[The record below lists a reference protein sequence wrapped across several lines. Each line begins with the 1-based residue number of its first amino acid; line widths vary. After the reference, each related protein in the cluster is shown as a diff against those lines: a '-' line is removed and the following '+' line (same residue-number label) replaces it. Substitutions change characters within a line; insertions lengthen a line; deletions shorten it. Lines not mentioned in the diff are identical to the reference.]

1 MVTTRCYVP
10 RSAKSNKETG
20 AMINQKTTVLHV
32 MPSLLSPA
40 GTPRKLLS
48 LVQNADREKFQHV
61 FLLFCNHQDNLC
73 DDIRRAGGIV
83 EEVYRPKNYDLRLL
97 FDMRRMI
104 RKHKVDIINTHFA
117 RSDIYGAIAGLL
129 CHKPVI
135 KSVHGILWNEGG
147 HKFITYLDRLL
158 APFRYQT
165 VCNSHASLGAE
176 RQRSH
181 AKKLKVIH
189 NGVVPRECELSDEE
203 SRVFRQ
209 ELGIPLDSFLVG
221 YVGGLIEWRRQDLI
235 IEAVAILYEKGIDVY
250 CAIAGKGPEE
260 SRLKEHAQSLN
271 ISNWVRF
278 LDYIDNVGEFLAS
291 IDVFVNMASEEG
303 FGIAVVEAMYA
314 GAPVVLANAG
324 AHPELI
330 VDGHSGI
337 LVSEVSSHELADALS
352 RLAQDMS
359 VRNRLGEGGKK
370 RAKEK
375 FKISRFVRDFEDLY
389 ETCVKETRAR
399 VS

>member
-1 MVTTRCYVP
+1 M
-10 RSAKSNKETG
+10 E
-20 AMINQKTTVLHV
+20 
-32 MPSLLSPA
+32 SLFSKG

-48 LVQNADREKFQHV
+48 LVDNGAKDR
-61 FLLFCNHQDNLC
+61 FLHIFLTFNNHPDNLS
-73 DDIRRAGGIV
+73 DEIRRAGGIV
-83 EEVYRPKNYDLRLL
+83 EEVCRPKNYDIRLL
-97 FDMRRMI
+97 FDI
-104 RKHKVDIINTHFA
+104 RKMVRKYKANIINTHFA
-117 RSDIYGAIAGLL
+117 RSDIYGMVAGLL
-129 CHKPVI
+129 WRIPVI
-135 KSVHGILWNEGG
+135 KSAHGIMWNNSMS
-147 HKFITYLDRLL
+147 FIYLDRLV
-158 APFRYQT
+158 APFRYLT
-165 VCNSHASLGAE
+165 TCNSHASLEAE
-176 RQRSH
+176 RKRSH
-181 AKKLKVIH
+181 TKKLKVIY
-189 NGVVPRECELSDEE
+189 NGVVPHKCELSSEE
-203 SRVFRQ
+203 SMVFRQ
-209 ELGIPLDSFLVG
+209 ELRIPLDSFLVG
-221 YVGGLIEWRRQDLI
+221 HVGGLIELRRQDLI
-235 IEAVAILYEKGIDVY
+235 IKVMSTLYEKGIDVY

-271 ISNWVRF
+271 ISNRVRF

-291 IDVFVNMASEEG
+291 IDVFVNMARSEG
-303 FGIAVVEAMYA
+303 FGIAVVEAMFA

-337 LVSEVSSHELADALS
+337 LVSEGSSQELVDALS
-352 RLAQDMS
+352 RLAQDLS